1 MSTPLHAFFMTGCA
15 VLLMGLASV
24 AHAEPRHA
32 LTLYDEAPKYPA
44 GFQHFD
50 FVNPDAPKGGT
61 LRLAGLNGF
70 DSFNPFIP
78 KGNEAS
84 MIGLVY
90 DTLTYHS
97 PDEPFTEYGLLAEK
111 IEKAPDNSFVRF
123 YLRPEARFNDGTP
136 VTAEDVVFTFNTLIQ
151 QGDPMYRHYYA
162 DVAEV
167 VVEDPQRV
175 RFDFAHTGNREL
187 PLILG
192 QLQILPKHWWLER
205 DIGKLATAPRL
216 GDKAHLVPSEDGRT
230 LHVNIAEGDEAVSPE
245 DIRQS
250 WRQLKQSSSTDD
262 AHLADI
268 QNVRIIDGQT
278 LEFDLGQPASPE
290 QLRELSDLKV
300 LPAKRDFSRTS
311 LEPPLGSGP
320 YQIVD
325 FAAGRSVRYA
335 RVKNWWAADLPVSRG
350 QYNFDAINL
359 DYYRDMS
366 VALEAF
372 KAGQFDYNL
381 EYSAKDWATG
391 YDSPAL
397 REGRIVKEAIPN
409 HNPVGMQGFTFNLRR
424 PMFQDRRVREAISLL
439 FDFEWTNKQL
449 FFGAYKRTH
458 SFFENSELASRGLP
472 TPGELALLEP
482 LRGQIPAEVFD
493 TAFQTPVSDGSGI
506 IRDQQRRAYQLLLD
520 AGYRVE
526 NDRMVN
532 AEGQPLTFEF
542 LVVQANLERVILP
555 FKRNLAELGIDLQ
568 LRRVDVSQ
576 FINRLRSR
584 DFDMTSSIWPQSNS
598 PGNEQME
605 FWHSRSADSPGSR
618 NFIGLRDPAID
629 TLVEGLI
636 RADSRQSLIDHA
648 RALDRVLL
656 WGHYVIPNYY
666 TDTWRVAHWTHLARP
681 PRTPAYDIGLLTW
694 WVKGQE
700 GDASQTAVAEQEA
713 R

>member
-1 MSTPLHAFFMTGCA
+1 MSTPLHASFLSGCA
-15 VLLMGLASV
+15 ALLLSLASL
-24 AHAEPRHA
+24 AGAQPRHA

-44 GFQHFD
+44 GFQHFA

-123 YLRPEARFNDGTP
+123 YLHPKARFNDGTP
-136 VTAEDVVFTFNTLIQ
+136 VSADDVVFTFNTLIE

-162 DVAEV
+162 DVAQV
-167 VVEDPQRV
+167 VREDARRV
-175 RFDFAHTGNREL
+175 RFDFTHTGNREL

-192 QLQILPKHWWLER
+192 QLQILPRHWWLER
-205 DIGKLATAPRL
+205 DSSQLASAPRL
-216 GDKAHLVPSEDGRT
+216 DAHASIEPGQTPRRLLVTLTEHDGAPSAED
-230 LHVNIAEGDEAVSPE
+230 V
-245 DIRQS
+245 RQS
-250 WRQLKQSSSTDD
+250 WLQQAGGD
-262 AHLADI
+262 APLASI
-268 QNVRIIDGQT
+268 REMRIRDT
-278 LEFDLGQPASPE
+278 RSLDVVLGQPASPE
-290 QLRELSDLKV
+290 LLDALGALKI
-300 LPAKRDFSRTS
+300 LPAKRDFARTS

-320 YQIVD
+320 YRIASY
-325 FAAGRSVRYA
+325 AAGRSVRYE
-335 RVKNWWAADLPVSRG
+335 RVTNWWAADLPVSRG
-350 QYNFDAINL
+350 LYNFDAITL

-409 HNPVGMQGFTFNLRR
+409 HNPVGMQGFTFNIRR
-424 PMFQDRRVREAISLL
+424 PMFQDRRVREAIALL

-449 FFGAYKRTH
+449 FFGAYKRTG
-458 SFFENSELASRGLP
+458 SFFENSELAAQGLP
-472 TPGELALLEP
+472 SAGELAILEP
-482 LRGQIPAEVFD
+482 LRGQLPAEVFEQ
-493 TAFQTPVSDGSGI
+493 AFQLPVSDGSGI
-506 IRDQQRRAYQLLLD
+506 IRDQQRRAYQLLLE

-532 AEGQPLTFEF
+532 AEGQPLAFEF

-576 FINRLRSR
+576 YINRIRSR
-584 DFDMTSSIWPQSNS
+584 DFDMTSSVWGQSSS

-629 TLVEGLI
+629 ALVEGLI
-636 RADSRQSLIDHA
+636 RADSRRSLIDHA
-648 RALDRVLL
+648 RALDRALL

-681 PRTPAYDIGLLTW
+681 VRTPAYDIGLLTW
-694 WVKGQE
+694 WYKGQDTPP
-700 GDASQTAVAEQEA
+700 DAASPPGQGAQ
-713 R
+713 